1 MSSKIARGSFIVL
14 IGFFIFRIGGF
25 LYRFITAALLGP
37 AGYGIL
43 GLTLPLQGIL
53 ITIAAGGLPPAIA
66 KYVAEYS
73 AKGQDDMVKQVIS
86 TSTKLMIGLG
96 LLFSILIF
104 FLAEPLAV
112 GFFHKPEAVFPFQMI
127 ALITP
132 FSVIVGAFRGTFQGF
147 YQMTNILITRVFE
160 QIFMISMAVVLILAG
175 FYVAGAVIGTAIGFM
190 AASLVGYYIFRKG
203 AWKDLSHIRTSTTLE
218 EEMKIIKMVLIFSL
232 PVVITGLAEIAIYD
246 IGTFVIGRY
255 MASQYVGYY
264 NIASPIAR
272 LPLIISMSVAMSVLP
287 ATAEAIGLE
296 DHVLLRTYVN
306 QSFRYVTLLVLPLS
320 LGTILFAYPIIHLLF
335 PAYVAGAGALQ
346 ILATGML
353 FFTIYTVS
361 SSISQGLGRPYLPM
375 VILVIGTIVEL
386 GLSIYLVPIYGINGA
401 AVATSIAAFLIMVT
415 LARKTLQ
422 LAKVNLPWGDFIRII
437 GAALV
442 MASIFLL
449 FPKTIPYF
457 ILAIILSP
465 LIYGSALILF
475 GGIKKSDINA
485 IYKFGHKLGP
495 LSGKVK
501 KLADLLDRFAK

>member
-1 MSSKIARGSFIVL
+1 
-14 IGFFIFRIGGF
+14 
-25 LYRFITAALLGP
+25 
-37 AGYGIL
+37 
-43 GLTLPLQGIL
+43 
-53 ITIAAGGLPPAIA
+53 
-66 KYVAEYS
+66 
-73 AKGQDDMVKQVIS
+73 
-86 TSTKLMIGLG
+86 
-96 LLFSILIF
+96 
-104 FLAEPLAV
+104 
-112 GFFHKPEAVFPFQMI
+112 
-127 ALITP
+127 
-132 FSVIVGAFRGTFQGF
+132 
-147 YQMTNILITRVFE
+147 
-160 QIFMISMAVVLILAG
+160 
-175 FYVAGAVIGTAIGFM
+175 
-190 AASLVGYYIFRKG
+190 
-203 AWKDLSHIRTSTTLE
+203 LE

-346 ILATGML
+346 ILAAGML

-422 LAKVNLPWGDFIRII
+422 LAKVKLPWGDFIRII

-442 MASIFLL
+442 MAGIFLL

-457 ILAIILSP
+457 ILAIVLSP

-485 IYKFGHKLGP
+485 INKIVYRLGP
-495 LSGKVK
+495 LSGVVK

>member
-37 AGYGIL
+37 VGYGIL

-96 LLFSILIF
+96 LFFSVLIF

-112 GFFHKPEAVFPFQMI
+112 GFFHKPEAIFPFQMI

-160 QIFMISMAVVLILAG
+160 QIFMISMAVILILAG

-190 AASLVGYYIFRKG
+190 AASVVGYYLFRKG
-203 AWKDLSHIRTSTTLE
+203 AWKDLSHIHTSNNWE
-218 EEMKIIKMVLIFSL
+218 NEIKIIKMVLIFSL
-232 PVVITGLAEIAIYD
+232 PVVITGLAEIALYD

-272 LPLIISMSVAMSVLP
+272 LPLIISTSVAMSVLP

-296 DHVLLRTYVN
+296 DHVLLQTYVN

-335 PAYVAGAGALQ
+335 PAYLAGTGALQ
-346 ILATGML
+346 ILAAGMM
-353 FFTIYTVS
+353 FFTIYTIS
-361 SSISQGLGRPYLPM
+361 SSISQGLGKPYLPM

-401 AVATSIAAFLIMVT
+401 AIATSIAAFFIMVT
-415 LARKTLQ
+415 LARETLR
-422 LAKVNLPWGDFIRII
+422 LAKVKLPLGDFIRII
-437 GAALV
+437 GAAFV

-449 FPKTIPYF
+449 FPKTVPYL
-457 ILAIILSP
+457 ILAVILSP
-465 LIYGSALILF
+465 IIYGSALILF
-475 GGIKKSDINA
+475 GGIKKSDISA
-485 IYKFGHKLGP
+485 INKIGNKLGP
-495 LSGKVK
+495 LSRIVK
-501 KLADLLDRFAK
+501 KLAELLDRFAK

>member
-37 AGYGIL
+37 VGYGIL

-96 LLFSILIF
+96 LLFSVLIF

-112 GFFHKPEAVFPFQMI
+112 GFFHKPEAIFPFQMI

-190 AASLVGYYIFRKG
+190 AASVVGYYLFKKG
-203 AWKDLSHIRTSTTLE
+203 AWKDLSHIHTSSNWENEL
-218 EEMKIIKMVLIFSL
+218 KIIKMVLIFSL
-232 PVVITGLAEIAIYD
+232 PVVITGLAEIALYD

-272 LPLIISMSVAMSVLP
+272 LPLIISTSVAMSVLP

-296 DHVLLRTYVN
+296 DHVLLQTYVN

-335 PAYVAGAGALQ
+335 PAYLAGTGALQ
-346 ILATGML
+346 ILAAGMM
-353 FFTIYTVS
+353 FFTIYTIS
-361 SSISQGLGRPYLPM
+361 SSISQGLGKPYLPM

-401 AVATSIAAFLIMVT
+401 AIATSIAAFFIMVT
-415 LARKTLQ
+415 LARETLR
-422 LAKVNLPWGDFIRII
+422 LAKVKLPLGDFIRII
-437 GAALV
+437 GAAFV

-449 FPKTIPYF
+449 FPKTVPYL
-457 ILAIILSP
+457 ILAVILSP
-465 LIYGSALILF
+465 IIYGSALILF
-475 GGIKKSDINA
+475 GGIKKSDISA
-485 IYKFGHKLGP
+485 INKIGNKLGP
-495 LSGKVK
+495 LSRIVK
-501 KLADLLDRFAK
+501 KLAELLDRFAK